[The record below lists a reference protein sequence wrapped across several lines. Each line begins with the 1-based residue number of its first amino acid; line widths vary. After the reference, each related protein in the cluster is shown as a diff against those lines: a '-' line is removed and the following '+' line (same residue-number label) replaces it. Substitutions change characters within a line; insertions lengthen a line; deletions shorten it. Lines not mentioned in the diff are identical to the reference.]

1 MTAASP
7 HAYFPVSARIGADLK
22 AQIAQGVYPPGAAL
36 PSTRALA
43 AELGVSRTT
52 VTAAY
57 DQLVAEGYLETRPG
71 ARTRVAA
78 GLQPG
83 PAPVAGGRATAHH
96 LSAYGRRLLA
106 EPLMPE
112 PLLPGSLLPEPVM
125 TEPAPGPAIDF
136 RYGDLSGNDFPV
148 LAWRRALT
156 AVLLRRPARLGYAD
170 PRGLPELRAALQAYL
185 WRARGLRCG
194 LDQIVVVNGS
204 QQGIDLCARLLVDPG
219 DRVVM
224 EDPGYGAA
232 RRAFAAAGAAILP
245 VPVDAE
251 GLQTGRLA
259 AVGPARLAYVTP
271 SHQFPLGGVLP
282 VARRQALLAW
292 AEACGATI
300 VEDDYDGEYRFDARP
315 VEALMSLDRTGRVIY
330 AGTVSKTLSPQ
341 LRLGY
346 LVVPPALSDVVTEAK
361 RLADRQAPGLEQAAL
376 AGLLTGGGYERHL
389 RQARRRHA
397 DRRAALLAALAESF
411 GGTVRVEGAA
421 AGLHLVAWF
430 DHRPAAAET
439 GMAAA
444 ARAAGIGVYPVG
456 PLYHDPAARPDR
468 AGLLLGFAGS
478 EPGTIREGIRRLAVA
493 LAGERRAGI

>member
-1 MTAASP
+1 MDATPPTLPA
-7 HAYFPVSARIGADLK
+7 SARIGAGLK
-22 AQIAQGVYPPGAAL
+22 AQIAAGVYPPGAPL

-57 DQLVAEGYLETRPG
+57 DQLIAEGYLETRPG
-71 ARTRVAA
+71 APTRVAA
-78 GLQPG
+78 GLLPRAAPAAAGPG
-83 PAPVAGGRATAHH
+83 LAPR
-96 LSAYGRRLLA
+96 LSAFGRRVLA
-106 EPLMPE
+106 EPAPE
-112 PLLPGSLLPEPVM
+112 ALP
-125 TEPAPGPAIDF
+125 APAIDF
-136 RYGDLSGNDFPV
+136 RYGDLSGDDFPV
-148 LAWRRALT
+148 LAWRRALN
-156 AVLLRRPARLGYAD
+156 AVLLRRPARLGYGD

-185 WRARGLRCG
+185 WRARGLSCG

-232 RRAFAAAGAAILP
+232 RRVFAAAGAAIVP
-245 VPVDAE
+245 VPVDTE

-259 AVGPARLAYVTP
+259 EVGPARLAYVTP

-282 VARRQALLAW
+282 ASRRHALLAW
-292 AEACGATI
+292 AEGCGATI
-300 VEDDYDGEYRFDARP
+300 LEDDYDGEYRFDARP
-315 VEALMSLDRTGRVIY
+315 VEALRSLDRAGRVVY

-346 LVVPPALSDVVTEAK
+346 LVVPESLSAAFAEAK

-376 AGLLTGGGYERHL
+376 AALLTEGGYERHL
-389 RQARRRHA
+389 RQARRRNA
-397 DRRAALLAALAESF
+397 GRRAALLAALSESF
-411 GGTVRVEGAA
+411 GAAVRVEGAA

-430 DHRPAAAET
+430 TGVPAAAEA

-456 PLYHDPAARPDR
+456 PLYHDASTRPDR

-478 EPGTIREGIRRLAVA
+478 EPETVRTGIRRLAAA
-493 LAGERRAGI
+493 LAGRPG

>member
-1 MTAASP
+1 MLDVASDGQDQASLDAIP
-7 HAYFPVSARIGADLK
+7 PRTLPTSARIGADLK
-22 AQIAQGVYPPGAAL
+22 AQIAAGLYPPGAAL

-78 GLQPG
+78 GILPSAAPAAAG
-83 PAPVAGGRATAHH
+83 PNPAPR
-96 LSAYGRRLLA
+96 LSTFGRRLLA
-106 EPLMPE
+106 EPAP
-112 PLLPGSLLPEPVM
+112 PVA
-125 TEPAPGPAIDF
+125 PASAIDF
-136 RYGDLSGNDFPV
+136 RYGDLSGDDFPI
-148 LAWRRALT
+148 LAWRRALNV
-156 AVLLRRPARLGYAD
+156 VLLRRPARLGYGD
-170 PRGLPELRAALQAYL
+170 PRGLPALRAALQAYL

-232 RRAFAAAGAAILP
+232 RKVFAAAGAAIVP

-251 GLQTGRLA
+251 GLQTGRLPEI
-259 AVGPARLAYVTP
+259 GPARLAYVTP

-282 VARRQALLAW
+282 AARRQALLAW

-300 VEDDYDGEYRFDARP
+300 LEDDYDGEYRFDARP
-315 VEALMSLDRTGRVIY
+315 VEALRSLDRAGRVVY

-346 LVVPPALSDVVTEAK
+346 LVVPEALSAAFAEAK

-376 AGLLTGGGYERHL
+376 AVLLTEGGYERHL
-389 RQARRRHA
+389 RQARRRNA
-397 DRRAALLAALAESF
+397 GRRAALLAALADHF
-411 GGTVRVEGAA
+411 GGRVRVEGAA

-430 DHRPAAAET
+430 EGVPAAAEA
-439 GMAAA
+439 GIAAA

-456 PLYHDPAARPDR
+456 PLYHDPLARPDR
-468 AGLLLGFAGS
+468 AGLLLGFAGN
-478 EPGTIREGIRRLAVA
+478 EPETIRTGIRRLAAA
-493 LAGERRAGI
+493 LDDGPPIGT

>member
-1 MTAASP
+1 MDAASSRPASP
-7 HAYFPVSARIGADLK
+7 HTLPVSARIGAGLK
-22 AQIAQGVYPPGAAL
+22 AQIAQGVYPPGSAL

-78 GLQPG
+78 GILPG
-83 PAPVAGGRATAHH
+83 PSPDAAAPTPPQR
-96 LSAYGRRLLA
+96 LSAFGRRLVA
-106 EPLMPE
+106 
-112 PLLPGSLLPEPVM
+112 
-125 TEPAPGPAIDF
+125 EPAPPAVPAPAIDF
-136 RYGDLSGNDFPV
+136 RYGDLSGDDFPV
-148 LAWRRALT
+148 LAWRRALN
-156 AVLLRRPARLGYAD
+156 AALLRRPARLGYGD
-170 PRGLPELRAALQAYL
+170 PRGLPALRAALQAYL
-185 WRARGLRCG
+185 WRARGVSCG
-194 LDQIVVVNGS
+194 PDQIVVVNGS

-224 EDPGYGAA
+224 EDPGYGTA
-232 RRAFAAAGAAILP
+232 RRAFAAAGAALLP

-259 AVGPARLAYVTP
+259 GIGPARLAYVTP

-282 VARRQALLAW
+282 AARRQALLAW
-292 AEACGATI
+292 AEACGAAI

-315 VEALMSLDRTGRVIY
+315 VEALVSLDRSGRVIHV
-330 AGTVSKTLSPQ
+330 GTVSKTLSPQ

-346 LVVPPALSDVVTEAK
+346 LVVPPGLSEAFAEAK
-361 RLADRQAPGLEQAAL
+361 RLADRQSPGLEQAAL
-376 AGLLTGGGYERHL
+376 AEFLAEGGYERHL
-389 RQARRRHA
+389 RQVRRRNA
-397 DRRAALLAALAESF
+397 GRRAALLAALAESF
-411 GGTVRVEGAA
+411 GGAVRVEGAA

-430 DHRPAAAET
+430 DRLPAAAEA

-444 ARAAGIGVYPVG
+444 ARAVGIGIYPVG
-456 PLYHDPAARPDR
+456 PLYQDAAARPDR

-478 EPGTIREGIRRLAVA
+478 EPDVIRTGIRRLAAA
-493 LAGERRAGI
+493 LDGARFTSG

>member
-1 MTAASP
+1 MDASAP
-7 HAYFPVSARIGADLK
+7 RPLLVSAQIGADLK

-43 AELGVSRTT
+43 VELGVSRTT

-57 DQLVAEGYLETRPG
+57 DQLTAEGYIETRPG
-71 ARTRVAA
+71 ARARVAA
-78 GLQPG
+78 GLREAASPVAAAPG
-83 PAPVAGGRATAHH
+83 PAHR
-96 LSAYGRRLLA
+96 LSAFGQRLLA
-106 EPLMPE
+106 EPAP
-112 PLLPGSLLPEPVM
+112 
-125 TEPAPGPAIDF
+125 PAAPAPAIDF
-136 RYGDLSGNDFPV
+136 RYGDLSGDDFPV
-148 LAWRRALT
+148 LAWRRALN
-156 AVLLRRPARLGYAD
+156 AVLLRRPARLGYGD
-170 PRGLPELRAALQAYL
+170 PRGLPGLRAALQAYL

-232 RRAFAAAGAAILP
+232 RRVFAAAGAAIVP

-259 AVGPARLAYVTP
+259 GIGPARLAYVTP

-282 VARRQALLAW
+282 AARRQALLAW

-315 VEALMSLDRTGRVIY
+315 VEALRSLDRTGRVIY

-346 LVVPPALSDVVTEAK
+346 LVVPPALEHAFAEAK

-376 AGLLTGGGYERHL
+376 ARLLGDGGYERHL
-389 RQARRRHA
+389 RQARRRNA
-397 DRRAALLAALAESF
+397 DRRAALLAALAETF
-411 GGTVRVEGAA
+411 GAEVRVEGAA

-430 DHRPAAAET
+430 DGVPAGAEA

-456 PLYHDPAARPDR
+456 PLYFDAAARPDR
-468 AGLLLGFAGS
+468 AGLLLGFAGN
-478 EPGTIREGIRRLAVA
+478 EPEAIRAGIRRLAAA
-493 LAGERRAGI
+493 LATVRSASS

>member
-1 MTAASP
+1 M
-7 HAYFPVSARIGADLK
+7 PVSARIGADLK
-22 AQIAQGVYPPGAAL
+22 AQIARGVYPPGSAL

-78 GLQPG
+78 GILAAASPG
-83 PAPVAGGRATAHH
+83 SAAPVPPHR
-96 LSAYGRRLLA
+96 LSAFGRRLLA
-106 EPLMPE
+106 EPAP
-112 PLLPGSLLPEPVM
+112 
-125 TEPAPGPAIDF
+125 PAAPAPAIDF
-136 RYGDLSGNDFPV
+136 RYGDLSGDDFPV
-148 LAWRRALT
+148 LAWRRALN
-156 AVLLRRPARLGYAD
+156 AVLLRRPARLGYGD
-170 PRGLPELRAALQAYL
+170 PRGLPALRAALQAYL
-185 WRARGLRCG
+185 WRARGVSCSP
-194 LDQIVVVNGS
+194 DQIVVVNGS
-204 QQGIDLCARLLVDPG
+204 QQGIDLCIRLLVDPG
-219 DRVVM
+219 DRVAM
-224 EDPGYGAA
+224 EDPGYGTA
-232 RRAFAAAGAAILP
+232 RRAFAAAGAALLP

-251 GLQTGRLA
+251 GLQTGRLPGL
-259 AVGPARLAYVTP
+259 GPARLAYVTP

-282 VARRQALLAW
+282 AARRQALLAW
-292 AEACGATI
+292 AEGCGALI

-315 VEALMSLDRTGRVIY
+315 VEALVSLDRAGRVIY

-346 LVVPPALSDVVTEAK
+346 LVVPPGLSEAFTEAK
-361 RLADRQAPGLEQAAL
+361 RLADRQSPGLEQAAL
-376 AGLLTGGGYERHL
+376 AQFLAEGGYERHL
-389 RQARRRHA
+389 RQVRRRNA
-397 DRRAALLAALAESF
+397 GRRAALLAALAESF
-411 GGTVRVEGAA
+411 GGAVRVEGAA

-430 DHRPAAAET
+430 EGVPAAAEA

-478 EPGTIREGIRRLAVA
+478 EPDAIRAGIRRLAAA
-493 LAGERRAGI
+493 LAAAHLTAS

>member
-1 MTAASP
+1 MDAASP
-7 HAYFPVSARIGADLK
+7 RTLPVSARIGADLK
-22 AQIAQGVYPPGAAL
+22 AQIAQGVYPPGAVL

-57 DQLVAEGYLETRPG
+57 DQLIAEGYLETRPG
-71 ARTRVAA
+71 GRTRVAA
-78 GLQPG
+78 GILAG
-83 PAPVAGGRATAHH
+83 PSPAAAVAAAHH
-96 LSAYGRRLLA
+96 LSAFGRRVLA
-106 EPLMPE
+106 EPLPQ
-112 PLLPGSLLPEPVM
+112 G
-125 TEPAPGPAIDF
+125 APGPAIDF
-136 RYGDLSGNDFPV
+136 LYGDLSGSDFPV
-148 LAWRRALT
+148 LAWRRALN
-156 AVLLRRPARLGYAD
+156 AVLLRRPARLGYGD

-224 EDPGYGAA
+224 EDPGYRTA
-232 RRAFAAAGAAILP
+232 RQAFAAAGAAILP

-251 GLQTGRLA
+251 GLQTGCLA
-259 AVGPARLAYVTP
+259 GIGPARLAYVTP

-282 VARRQALLAW
+282 AARRQALLAW
-292 AEACGATI
+292 AESCGATI

-315 VEALMSLDRTGRVIY
+315 VEALVSLDRAGRVIY
-330 AGTVSKTLSPQ
+330 VGTVSKTLSPQ

-346 LVVPPALSDVVTEAK
+346 LVVPPGLSEAFTQAK

-376 AGLLTGGGYERHL
+376 AGLLAEGGYERHL
-389 RQARRRHA
+389 RQARRRNA
-397 DRRAALLAALAESF
+397 ARRAALLSALAESF
-411 GGTVRVEGAA
+411 GGEVRVEGAA

-430 DHRPAAAET
+430 ESLPAAAEA
-439 GMAAA
+439 GMAAS
-444 ARAAGIGVYPVG
+444 ARAVGVGVYPVG
-456 PLYHDPAARPDR
+456 PLYHDAASRPDR

-478 EPGTIREGIRRLAVA
+478 EPDAIRTGIRRLAAA
-493 LAGERRAGI
+493 LAGGISVRG

>member
-1 MTAASP
+1 MDAPSP
-7 HAYFPVSARIGADLK
+7 RPSPTPLPVSARIGADLK
-22 AQIAQGVYPPGAAL
+22 AQIARGVYPPGSAL

-52 VTAAY
+52 VTEAY

-78 GLQPG
+78 GIL
-83 PAPVAGGRATAHH
+83 AGASPATAAPIPPHR
-96 LSAYGRRLLA
+96 LSAFGRRLLA
-106 EPLMPE
+106 EPAP
-112 PLLPGSLLPEPVM
+112 PPG
-125 TEPAPGPAIDF
+125 PAPAIDF
-136 RYGDLSGNDFPV
+136 RYGDLSGDDFPV
-148 LAWRRALT
+148 LAWRRALN
-156 AVLLRRPARLGYAD
+156 AVLLRRPARLGYGD

-185 WRARGLRCG
+185 WRARGVSCG

-204 QQGIDLCARLLVDPG
+204 QQGIDLCTRLLVDPG

-232 RRAFAAAGAAILP
+232 RRAFAAAGAALLP

-259 AVGPARLAYVTP
+259 GIGPARLAYVTP

-282 VARRQALLAW
+282 AARRQALLAW
-292 AEACGATI
+292 AEACGAMI

-315 VEALMSLDRTGRVIY
+315 VEALVSLDRAGRVIY

-346 LVVPPALSDVVTEAK
+346 LVVPPGLGEVFTDAK

-376 AGLLTGGGYERHL
+376 AEFLAEGGYERHL
-389 RQARRRHA
+389 RQARRRNA
-397 DRRAALLAALAESF
+397 GRRAALLAALAESF
-411 GGTVRVEGAA
+411 GNAVRVEGAA

-430 DHRPAAAET
+430 EGVPAAAEA

-456 PLYHDPAARPDR
+456 PLYHVAAARPDR

-478 EPGTIREGIRRLAVA
+478 EPDAIRAGIRRLAA
-493 LAGERRAGI
+493 CLAASLAACLAEARLTAS

>member
-1 MTAASP
+1 MDGRSP
-7 HAYFPVSARIGADLK
+7 RPLPVSAQIGTDLK

-43 AELGVSRTT
+43 VELGVSRTT

-57 DQLVAEGYLETRPG
+57 DQLIAEGYLETRPG
-71 ARTRVAA
+71 ARARVAA
-78 GLQPG
+78 GLRAGQA
-83 PAPVAGGRATAHH
+83 PAAAAPMPPHH
-96 LSAYGRRLLA
+96 LSAFGRRLLA
-106 EPLMPE
+106 EPAPAA
-112 PLLPGSLLPEPVM
+112 
-125 TEPAPGPAIDF
+125 APGPAIDF
-136 RYGDLSGNDFPV
+136 RYGDLSGDDFPV
-148 LAWRRALT
+148 LAWRRALS
-156 AVLLRRPARLGYAD
+156 AVLLRRPARLGYGD

-185 WRARGLRCG
+185 WRARGLSCS

-232 RRAFAAAGAAILP
+232 RRVFAAAGAAIQP

-259 AVGPARLAYVTP
+259 GIGPARLAYVTP
-271 SHQFPLGGVLP
+271 SHQFPLGGVLSA
-282 VARRQALLAW
+282 ARRQALLAW
-292 AEACGATI
+292 AEACGATV

-315 VEALMSLDRTGRVIY
+315 VEALLSLDRAGRVVY
-330 AGTVSKTLSPQ
+330 VGTVSKTLSPQ

-346 LVVPPALSDVVTEAK
+346 LVVPPALSDAFTEAK

-376 AGLLTGGGYERHL
+376 AGLLAGGGYERHL
-389 RQARRRHA
+389 RQARRRNA
-397 DRRAALLAALAESF
+397 GRRAALLAALADSF
-411 GGTVRVEGAA
+411 GGQVRVEGAA

-430 DHRPAAAET
+430 DRVPAAAEIE
-439 GMAAA
+439 MAAA
-444 ARAAGIGVYPVG
+444 ARAAGVGIYPVG
-456 PLYHDPAARPDR
+456 PLYHDAQARPDR

-478 EPGTIREGIRRLAVA
+478 EPDTIRAGIRRLAAA
-493 LAGERRAGI
+493 LTTGASAGS